1 MPGAR
6 LLARVPNF
14 LRGTLVPRLD
24 AGDRALF
31 LRCALLET
39 TPRVARLFWTVL
51 THLGG
56 STGSIAAATL
66 PLFMAGAVHDAAVH
80 ATATLVLSHLV
91 VQLIKRT
98 VGRPRPSC
106 RTACT
111 ALAAEPDRFSFP
123 SGHSAAA
130 MSVALAYAL
139 AFPALATPLLIVA
152 GLVGMSRVFLGVHY
166 PGDVLM
172 GQLIAALVGVGL
184 R

>member
-56 STGSIAAATL
+56 STASIAAATL
-66 PLFMAGAVHDAAVH
+66 PLFMDEALHVAAVH

-106 RTACT
+106 RTAST

-139 AFPALATPLLIVA
+139 AYPALATPLLIVA

-172 GQLIAALVGVGL
+172 GQLIAALVGLGL